1 MCHIIWKEVN
11 QVSLRAGQTNKQT
24 NKITHLINSH
34 QQNQFPNER
43 DPEASWWSHSESV
56 FSQHGEY
63 CGAFPQILV
72 HLFSSY
78 NKSDTG
84 RLMMWNPE
92 TKWSYYPLSA
102 DKTIVM
108 QCEKLEERGIESP
121 MEIQC
126 MMHLNQQG
134 LQFTRQHTEVYG
146 LV

>member
-1 MCHIIWKEVN
+1 MCHIIWKEIN

-24 NKITHLINSH
+24 KLCISLIHTNKTNSLMTGMQKH
-34 QQNQFPNER
+34 HG
-43 DPEASWWSHSESV
+43 DHTLKV
-56 FSQHGEY
+56 CSQHGEY

-72 HLFSSY
+72 HLFPSY

-92 TKWSYYPLSA
+92 TKWSSYPLSA

-134 LQFTRQHTEVYG
+134 LQFTRQHIEVYG